1 MSVQVHDEPRGLDGP
16 DGFGGLTRVR
26 IERLGE
32 RGEGVARTAVNWL
45 HVPYAL
51 PGELVTVDDE
61 AGPAKARFGTLIGI
75 VEPSADRVAPFC
87 PYFTRCGGCAIQA
100 LAEPPYAAW
109 KRRLLVEALER
120 AGVEGLVEPLVD
132 AHGAGRRRATFH
144 ARADADGRPHIGF
157 MRARAH
163 TIIPIEACPI
173 LDPGLNGALAAARGA
188 AAALSL
194 AKPLDIV
201 ATATQS
207 GLDLDLRGHGELSK
221 NDGERLTQVAF
232 AHGLARLSNHGVI
245 VIERLRPALRIGSAL
260 VEPPPGAFL
269 QATAAGEAALASRV
283 VATLAGAKRVADL
296 FAGIGTFA
304 LRLTDRADVR
314 AFDTDGPA
322 LAALDR
328 AARAVRA
335 PHPVTVERR
344 DLFSRP
350 LTTDELNAFDALV
363 LDPPRAGA
371 EAQMRAIAASRLA
384 HVVSVSC
391 DVKTFARDAAL
402 LTAAGFKAEAI
413 VPIDQFRHSAH
424 LEIFASFRR
433 VPARKKRRLLG

>member
-1 MSVQVHDEPRGLDGP
+1 MTTTIRDGLE
-16 DGFGGLTRVR
+16 GFGGLTRLR

-32 RGEGVARTAVNWL
+32 RGEGVARAGRAGWL

-51 PGELVTVDDE
+51 PGELVTVDDQAE
-61 AGPAKARFGTLIGI
+61 PATAIGTLIGI
-75 VEPSADRVAPFC
+75 VEPSPDRVAPFC
-87 PYFTRCGGCAIQA
+87 PYFARCGGCAIQA
-100 LAEPPYAAW
+100 LAAPPYAAW
-109 KRRLLVEALER
+109 KRQLLVEALAR
-120 AGVEGLVEPLVD
+120 AGVEAAIDPLVD

-144 ARADADGRPHIGF
+144 ARADADGRARVGF
-157 MRARAH
+157 MQARAH

-173 LDPGLNGALAAARGA
+173 LDPGLGGALAAARGA

-201 ATATQS
+201 ATATES
-207 GLDLDLRGHGELSK
+207 GLDLDLRGHGPLSK
-221 NDGERLTQVAF
+221 NDGERLTALAF

-245 VIERLRPALRIGSAL
+245 VLERLRPMLRIGGAL

-269 QATAAGEAALASRV
+269 QATAAGEAALASLV
-283 VATLAGAKRVADL
+283 VAALAGTKNGAERVADL

-304 LRLTDRADVR
+304 LRLSERADVA
-314 AFDTDGPA
+314 AFDTDGAA

-328 AARAVRA
+328 AARAARA
-335 PHPVTVERR
+335 RHPVTVERR

-350 LTTDELNAFDALV
+350 LAGDELNAFDAAV
-363 LDPPRAGA
+363 LDPPRVGA
-371 EAQMRAIAASRLA
+371 EAQVRAIAASRLS

-391 DVKTFARDAAL
+391 DVKTFARDAAI
-402 LTAAGFKAEAI
+402 LTAAGFKADRV

-424 LEIFASFRR
+424 LEIVASFRR
-433 VPARKKRRLLG
+433 EAARKKRRLLG